1 MCVVPSCSVMLVQAQ
16 PQPSDEYQRASEPLP
31 STLRVVPEVSLT
43 GDAAI
48 ESSAQTDHWRRSSH

>member
-1 MCVVPSCSVMLVQAQ
+1 MLVQAQ